1 MASFEVLM
9 PLPGMPEIAE
19 RLESR
24 VTLHKL
30 WEAADREATL
40 AMIAPNVR
48 AVVSTWATA
57 RVDAELMRR
66 LPKLEIVVGFGVGY
80 DHIDAAWAGQHG
92 IVVTHT
98 PDVLDEDVAD
108 IAIALTLAATRR
120 LPQAERHLREGRWPS
135 GAFPLTASLRGRVM
149 GVLGLGRIGKAIAR
163 RAEAFGLSVAY
174 HGRHKQDGVAYPYYP
189 TPVALAEACDILMVA
204 APGGPATRHV
214 VDARALAA
222 LGSNGV
228 LINIARGSL
237 IDETA
242 LIAALREGVILAAGL
257 DVYEHEPSVPA
268 ELIALD
274 NAVLLPH
281 VGSATRHTRLAMAN
295 LVVDNLLSWVEG
307 DGPLTPTPE
316 TPWRR

>member
-19 RLESR
+19 RLERR

-40 AMIAPNVR
+40 AKIAPDVR

-80 DHIDAAWAGQHG
+80 DHIDAAWASQHG

-98 PDVLDEDVAD
+98 PGVLDEDVAD

-135 GAFPLTASLRGRVM
+135 GAFPLTASLHGRVM
-149 GVLGLGRIGKAIAR
+149 GILGLGRIGKAIAR

-174 HGRHKQDGVAYPYYP
+174 HGRHKQESVAYPYYP
-189 TPVALAEACDILMVA
+189 TPLALAEACDILMVA
-204 APGGPATRHV
+204 APGGPETRHV
-214 VDARALAA
+214 VDARVLAA
-222 LGSNGV
+222 LGGDGV
-228 LINIARGSL
+228 LVNIARGSL
-237 IDETA
+237 VDEAA
-242 LIAALREGVILAAGL
+242 LIAALSHGVILAAGL
-257 DVYEHEPSVPA
+257 DVYEREPSVPA

-281 VGSATRHTRLAMAN
+281 VGSATGHTRTAMAN
-295 LVVDNLLSWVEG
+295 LVVDNLLSWIDG
-307 DGPLTPTPE
+307 KGPLTPTPE